1 MILILPSLG
10 LTSAKTFLEWSLQA
24 NNQTTRFECI
34 FLPDKGAFFVNYVI
48 TAAMIGTAMEL
59 IRLPELIVY
68 MWRLC
73 TAKSKAETSH
83 IRKSILIE
91 FPFGTHYAWMISIFT
106 MATVYSL
113 ACPMITPFALLYL
126 LLKHFNDKHNLY
138 FAYGPTSMVSQGLF

>member
-1 MILILPSLG
+1 MLTFLGYLLFMILILPSLG
-10 LTSAKTFLEWSLQA
+10 LTSAKTFIEWGIQA

-48 TAAMIGTAMEL
+48 TAAFIGTAMEL

-91 FPFGTHYAWMISIFT
+91 FPFGIHYAWQICKISFKI
-106 MATVYSL
+106 
-113 ACPMITPFALLYL
+113 I
-126 LLKHFNDKHNLY
+126 
-138 FAYGPTSMVSQGLF
+138 